1 MRMGIGVREGVWG
14 KKTRGEKKEKGEIGN
29 YEKNLYFYPQ

>member
-14 KKTRGEKKEKGEIGN
+14 KKRGGERKRGKRGN
-29 YEKNLYFYPQ
+29 REL